1 MAELN
6 AGGAAL
12 LPADVTRSMLKGA
25 SVFKAL
31 RKWRDLTQIDLVGLT
46 GLSQG
51 FISDLESGKKQATPE
66 TLQKIANALKIE
78 SNWLS

>member
-12 LPADVTRSMLKGA
+12 LPADVTRSMLEGD

-51 FISDLESGKKQATPE
+51 FISDLESGKNQGTPE
-66 TLQKIANALKIE
+66 TLQKNRECAQN
-78 SNWLS
+78 